1 MEKDKYSEDKMKKLK
16 TTEILDF
23 CGAHDRETIDRDWE
37 KENAYEEELAKRE
50 PFDHYKRNVE
60 YLQKENKN
68 LRNIINKLV
77 NHTHDKNGT
86 VVIPIKELN
95 LRL

>member
-37 KENAYEEELAKRE
+37 KENAYEKELAKRE
-50 PFDHYKRNVE
+50 PFDHYKRE
-60 YLQKENKN
+60 IEHMQQQIKK
-68 LRNIINKLV
+68 LRKVVDDLT
-77 NHTHDKNGT
+77 NHTHDKNGK
-86 VVIPIKELN
+86 VVIPIEKSDI
-95 LRL
+95 RW